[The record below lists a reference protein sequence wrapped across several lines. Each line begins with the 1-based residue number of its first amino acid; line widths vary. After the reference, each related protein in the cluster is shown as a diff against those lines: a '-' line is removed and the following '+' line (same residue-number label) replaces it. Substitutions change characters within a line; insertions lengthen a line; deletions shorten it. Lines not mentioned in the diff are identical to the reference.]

1 MPTSR
6 GLTRRLGRDLL
17 LQAVYISAAVLVG
30 VFIAANLIP
39 DLMIRE
45 ALEEEAEYYWERA
58 EANPRHALPD
68 TLNLTAYRKDLGN
81 GVPEALAALPPGYH
95 QPEGSDETLIFVSE
109 RGGQRLY
116 LVFEVEQVN
125 RLLILF
131 GLIPLVLALTVIYL
145 ALYSGYRVSRRAV
158 SPVVALAEQVQ
169 RLDPAAPDARLLA
182 LEQPGE
188 ADAEILVLSDALQGL
203 VNRVTAFTERERRF
217 TRDASHE
224 LRTPLTVIKM
234 AVDRM
239 MEDPR
244 FGDTETEALLRIR
257 KSAEDMEALT
267 AAFLM
272 LARESA
278 EGLPQE
284 WVCVNDVVAAELER
298 TRIIAPDSTIGTEI
312 EAECRLLVHTHE
324 KVLASVLGNLLRNA
338 LSYTDAG
345 AVRVHIGPDSV
356 TIEDTG
362 PGMAP
367 GEVEQAFKPWSRG
380 GRRRGGF
387 GVGLTI
393 VKRFSE
399 RFDWPLVVDSEPNRG
414 TRVKV
419 GFPQA
424 RAEPLQ
430 DV

>member
-1 MPTSR
+1 VRAKR

-39 DLMIRE
+39 DFMIRE
-45 ALEEEAEYYWERA
+45 ALEEEADYYWERVR
-58 EANPRHALPD
+58 ANPLQPLPD
-68 TLNLTAYRKDLGN
+68 TLNLTAYREGLGS
-81 GVPEALAALPPGYH
+81 GVPQELSALPPGYH
-95 QPEGSDETLIFVSE
+95 HPEGSGETLLFVSE
-109 RGGQRLY
+109 RDGQRLY

-131 GLIPLVLALTVIYL
+131 GLIPLALALTVVYL

-169 RLDPAAPDARLLA
+169 RLDPAAPDAALLA
-182 LEQPGE
+182 LERPAE
-188 ADAEILVLSDALQGL
+188 ADAEILVLSDALQDL

-234 AVDRM
+234 AVDRIM
-239 MEDPR
+239 QDGTYDQPTIES
-244 FGDTETEALLRIR
+244 LLRIR

-267 AAFLM
+267 AAFLL

-278 EGLPQE
+278 EGLSQE

-298 TRIIAPDSTIGTEI
+298 ARIVNPDSAIGTEI
-312 EAECRLLVHTHE
+312 EAECRLSVHANE
-324 KVLASVLGNLLRNA
+324 KVLGSVIGNLLRNA

-345 AVRVHIGPDSV
+345 IVRVQIDPDSV

-367 GEVEQAFKPWSRG
+367 GELERAFKPWSRG
-380 GRRRGGF
+380 SRRRGGF

-399 RFDWPLVVDSEPNRG
+399 RFDWPLVVDSEPSRG

-419 GFPQA
+419 RFPEA
-424 RAEPLQ
+424 RSESLDAG
-430 DV
+430 